1 MKVAYVTMY
10 DANDLK
16 NWSGTAHHIARA
28 LERQGVEVTYIG
40 SLEDRGGAL
49 LGLRRALTKVV
60 GRKRLL
66 RERDPKVAQA
76 YAAQV
81 EERLEGLDVDWII
94 SPGTIPIAELAVS
107 TPIAFWTDAT
117 FGQMIGVYP
126 EFEHLSAATIRA
138 GNTLEQHALDRAT
151 LAIYASEWAAQSAV
165 HDYGADPAKVKVLPF
180 GANLT
185 GNRDLDAIDEII
197 RRRGT
202 DVCRLLFVG
211 VDWKRKGGDLAIAI
225 AGALLDRGV
234 RTELTIVGSTPEV
247 PLRMRDIVNVRGF
260 ISKNS
265 PSGSAEIEQLLAAS
279 HFLVAP
285 TRAECFGVA
294 FAEASSFALPS
305 IASNV
310 MAVPSV
316 VTDGVNGFTFPLES
330 IVADSASCM
339 ASLWVDR
346 PRYER
351 LCWSAFEESRH
362 RLNWQASGRDLMLL
376 LGEMHPSRTVLSEQP
391 EGMAGAGSGQ
401 P

>member
-1 MKVAYVTMY
+1 MKVAYVTTY

-40 SLEDRGGAL
+40 SLEDKGGPL
-49 LGLRRALTKVV
+49 LGLRRALTRIA
-60 GRKRLL
+60 GGKRLL
-66 RERDPKVAQA
+66 RERDPEVARG

-81 EERLEGLDVDWII
+81 EERLAGLDVDWIF
-94 SPGTIPIAELAVS
+94 SPGTIPIAELAVP

-117 FGQMIGVYP
+117 FGQMVGLYP
-126 EFEHLSAATIRA
+126 EFENLSSATVRA
-138 GNTLEQHALDRAT
+138 GNTLEQHALERAV

-165 HDYGADPAKVKVLPF
+165 RDYGADPAKVKVLPF

-197 RRRGT
+197 RNRGT

-211 VDWKRKGGDLAIAI
+211 VDWKRKGGDLALAI
-225 AGALLDRGV
+225 ATALHDRGV
-234 RTELTIVGSTPEV
+234 RTELTIVGSSPEI
-247 PLRMRDIVNVRGF
+247 PFRMRDIVNVRGF
-260 ISKNS
+260 ISKDS
-265 PSGSAEIEQLLAAS
+265 PSGGDEIGGLLASS

-310 MAVPSV
+310 MGVPGV
-316 VTDGVNGFTFPLES
+316 VSNGVNGFTFPLKS
-330 IVADSASCM
+330 IVADAVACM
-339 ASLWVDR
+339 ASLWGDR
-346 PRYER
+346 ARYES
-351 LCWSAFEESRH
+351 LCWSAFEESRN
-362 RLNWQASGRDLMLL
+362 RLNWEASGRDLMLL

-391 EGMAGAGSGQ
+391 EGKAGGGNGQ